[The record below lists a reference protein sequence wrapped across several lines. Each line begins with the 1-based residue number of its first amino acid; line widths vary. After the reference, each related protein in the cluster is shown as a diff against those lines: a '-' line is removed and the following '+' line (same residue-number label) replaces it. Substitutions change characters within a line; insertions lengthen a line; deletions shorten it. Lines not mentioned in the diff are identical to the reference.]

1 MFDPLHLRLLFKPM
15 FEIILVSLI
24 NLTSF
29 KDMCSTQIKA
39 LVKMEGLSEPKHD
52 LEKRLK
58 KTFKAR
64 IKN

>member
-1 MFDPLHLRLLFKPM
+1 MFEPLHLRLLFKPM
-15 FEIILVSLI
+15 FEIMLVSLI

-52 LEKRLK
+52 LEKR
-58 KTFKAR
+58 
-64 IKN
+64 